1 LKIIFKY
8 RVTDDFLEIIKND
21 NSFFL
26 EIPPYLKEKKDDREI
41 IWMHPYLFTD
51 FILWVDSKFEFT
63 MLKQFTENMFE

>member
-1 LKIIFKY
+1 MTI
-8 RVTDDFLEIIKND
+8 V
-21 NSFFL
+21 FFL
-26 EIPPYLKEKKDDREI
+26 ELPPYLKEKKDDREI